1 MPLPPLT
8 HHEILGIVE
17 PYTRGGRQV
26 DLAQS
31 QRLERRLVFKPVLH
45 AGVSGSD
52 AFSETLQLEN
62 PRAGFFRLTRV
73 LRRADGLEA
82 TLLSEGADAGELL
95 ARVEAVPPRGQFR
108 SGPGF
113 EIALSQRIGAAPVRR
128 GRQADAAPLRTQFVR
143 GVARAGGLELVLKMS
158 AVRGVPGELKLSPVD
173 PSASDGAGV
182 LDLPEDLLAVL
193 GWDWVRLC
201 PVKDGWTS
209 RLRLRGHEPDRSRRA
224 EERLLT
230 AARHLAQT
238 LAEPPARYHEQR
250 VAARW
255 GVVVR
260 RGIPVLT
267 FLGMILGIMAL
278 PRLGIPEGSPIRL
291 LIFNAPPLLLAIG
304 FCMQELP
311 RFEIP
316 PIPRRSAAAGWRK
329 PAAVAPAQSLDAPAA
344 SQVTR

>member
-26 DLAQS
+26 DLALS
-31 QRLERRLVFKPVLH
+31 QRLERRLAFKAVLH
-45 AGVSGSD
+45 ADEPGS
-52 AFSETLQLEN
+52 AALHESLQLEN
-62 PRAGFFRLTRV
+62 PRTGLFRLTRV

-95 ARVEAVPPRGQFR
+95 ARVEAVPPRCQFR
-108 SGPGF
+108 SGPGY

-128 GRQADAAPLRTQFVR
+128 GRIADAAPLRTTLTR
-143 GVARAGGLELVLKMS
+143 GVVRAGGLELVLKMS
-158 AVRGVPGELKLSPVD
+158 AVRKVPGELKLSAVD
-173 PSASDGAGV
+173 PAVGA

-201 PVKDGWTS
+201 PVKGGWTS

-224 EERLLT
+224 EAKLLT
-230 AARHLAQT
+230 AAQHLAQT
-238 LAEPPARYHEQR
+238 LAETPARYQERHL
-250 VAARW
+250 AARW
-255 GVVVR
+255 GVVFR

-267 FLGMILGIMAL
+267 FLGMILGILAL
-278 PRLGIPEGSPIRL
+278 PRLGIPEGSPIRM

-316 PIPRRSAAAGWRK
+316 PIPRRSAAAGWRRAT
-329 PAAVAPAQSLDAPAA
+329 AAAPAPDAATTSSPI
-344 SQVTR
+344 R